1 MSSVN
6 DWVVREYFESLGY
19 LVMQPCKHVT
29 SGRPKKVEEEID
41 MVVFNPHV
49 LKAARPERMVWNAD
63 DLRGVPRAVV
73 SVYGW
78 HTDRFYP
85 AMLERIPEILRLASE
100 ESLRHAERIAGA
112 RDVARILC
120 LPQLPASDVLREN
133 TLAMLRQMGVDGV
146 LLFRTMLLE
155 LCDTVDKNRN
165 YEKSDLLQVLRILKN
180 YDLLKD
186 RQMDLF
192 GRKRRAQP
200 AAGRAGRRVPSE
212 PPEAPPAAGPEP
224 GAIADE

>member
-1 MSSVN
+1 MCS
-6 DWVVREYFESLGY
+6 RR
-19 LVMQPCKHVT
+19 C
-29 SGRPKKVEEEID
+29 GRS
-41 MVVFNPHV
+41 
-49 LKAARPERMVWNAD
+49 AWCGTRMI
-63 DLRGVPRAVV
+63 LRGVPRAVV
-73 SVYGW
+73 SVYGGIRIVFTRPCW
-78 HTDRFYP
+78 SGFPKSCGWP
-85 AMLERIPEILRLASE
+85 ARNPCATPSGLRAP
-100 ESLRHAERIAGA
+100 R
-112 RDVARILC
+112 VARILC
-120 LPQLPASDVLREN
+120 LPQLPASDVLRES

>member
-19 LVMQPCKHVT
+19 LVMQPCKYVA

-41 MVVFNPHV
+41 LVVFNPLV
-49 LKAARPERMVWNAD
+49 VETARSERMVWTGN

-85 AMLERIPEILRLASE
+85 TMLERIPEILRFASG
-100 ESLRHAERIAGA
+100 ESMRHAERIAGS
-112 RDVARILC
+112 RDLARILC
-120 LPQLPASDVLREN
+120 LPQLPASDSLREN
-133 TLAMLRQMGVDGV
+133 TLDMLRQKGVDGV

-155 LCDTVDKNRN
+155 LIDSVDKNRN
-165 YEKSDLLQVLRILKN
+165 YEKSDLLQIVRILKN

-186 RQMDLF
+186 RQMYLF
-192 GRKRRAQP
+192 GRKRRASA
-200 AAGRAGRRVPSE
+200 AAGRDGGRAPAE
-212 PPEAPPAAGPEP
+212 PPAAPPDGGPAP
-224 GAIADE
+224 GGTASE